1 MTNYCHRLLLTMLFI
16 ASATNCFAQE
26 ANTIFFDNN
35 GIETGVTT
43 PGATSFSFRG
53 SNWSGGIV
61 ATEGSPPLY
70 ASGAWSYE
78 VPTGPALVTFDNP
91 VTDISFFY
99 VHGNGFAAGTATAMA
114 GNGAVLGTVN
124 SNIITSFGDQANFES
139 FSTTEPIASIE
150 FSAGVIDNFSF
161 SLFTAPPSPFNFQ
174 LAEGAWLNPD
184 TDGEGILFD
193 FGPTLNLLFGAWFTF
208 TLDPVVPIDPPAT
221 DIGFDGQRWI
231 TALMTLEGNLA
242 SGPLRA
248 RQGGAFD
255 MPPTESGSSADV
267 GEITIEF
274 LDCDLAR
281 VDYIIDSAGGIS
293 GSFNIQPLE
302 QVVNPNG
309 FSCSLDGTPANN

>member
-1 MTNYCHRLLLTMLFI
+1 MKNHWSIFFAAVLLTILAT
-16 ASATNCFAQE
+16 ASVAQE
-26 ANTIFFDNN
+26 STTIFFDNN
-35 GIETGVTT
+35 GVETGVTT

-78 VPTGPALVTFDNP
+78 VPNGPATVTFDNP
-91 VTDISFFY
+91 VMDVNFFY

-114 GNGAVLGTVN
+114 SNGAVLDTVD
-124 SNIITSFGDQANFES
+124 SNIVTTFGDQDNFVTFNTS
-139 FSTTEPIASIE
+139 EPIASIE

-161 SLFTAPPSPFNFQ
+161 SPFSDAQPFDFQ

-193 FGPTLNLLFGAWFTF
+193 FGPTLDLLFGAWFTF
-208 TLDPVVPIDPPAT
+208 TIDPVAPVDPPE
-221 DIGFDGQRWI
+221 IEVGFDGQRWM
-231 TALMTLEGNLA
+231 TALMTLEGNVA

-255 MPPTESGSSADV
+255 MPPTDIESSMDV

-274 LDCDLAR
+274 LDCDLAQ

-309 FSCSLDGTPANN
+309 FSCSLDGTPTAN